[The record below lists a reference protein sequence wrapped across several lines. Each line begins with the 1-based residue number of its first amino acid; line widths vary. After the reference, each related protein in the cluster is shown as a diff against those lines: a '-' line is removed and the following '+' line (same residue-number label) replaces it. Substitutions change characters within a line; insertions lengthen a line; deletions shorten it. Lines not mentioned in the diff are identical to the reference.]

1 MKLWICMFIVLLSGC
16 AGVQHI
22 PPTASEDA
30 AELSVVDKTPDGLI
44 KGFTADK
51 VSVINFDAKGCFS
64 GSTEVED
71 KIMLHAGKPIVI
83 ARSKN
88 VYEKLIC
95 QTMFS
100 FVPTKNAKYLITK
113 SIAIQCEPVVQNL
126 EKLSEVIPT
135 TKTSLAGYGC
145 LRGRELPNK

>member
-1 MKLWICMFIVLLSGC
+1 MKLLICMFIVLLSGC

-30 AELSVVDKTPDGLI
+30 VELSVVDKTPDGLI
-44 KGFTADK
+44 KAFTADK
-51 VSVINFDAKGCFS
+51 VSIINFDAKGCFS
-64 GSTEVED
+64 GSTEVEE
-71 KIMLHAGKPIVI
+71 KIMLHAGKPTVI

-88 VYEKLIC
+88 VYNKLIC

-100 FVPTKNAKYLITK
+100 FIPTKNIKYLITK

-126 EKLSEVIPT
+126 DNLSEVIPT
-135 TKTSLAGYGC
+135 TRVSLAGFGC
-145 LRGRELPNK
+145 LRAREFPNK

>member
-30 AELSVVDKTPDGLI
+30 AELLVVDKTPDGLI
-44 KGFTADK
+44 KAFTADK
-51 VSVINFDAKGCFS
+51 VSIINFDAKGCFS
-64 GSTEVED
+64 GSTEIEE
-71 KIMLHAGKPIVI
+71 KIMLHVGKPTVI

-88 VYEKLIC
+88 VYDKLIC

-100 FVPTKNAKYLITK
+100 FVPTKNTKYLITK
-113 SIAIQCEPVVQNL
+113 SIGIQCEPLVQNIDN
-126 EKLSEVIPT
+126 LSEVIPT
-135 TKTSLAGYGC
+135 TKTSLAGLGC
-145 LRGRELPNK
+145 LRGR